1 MPDGAKVYSVERQ
14 NELFKQTSVCL
25 PKLNSSKTSF
35 FGMVIKDYQVMLL
48 LTALSLLQGTI
59 YTTTAYGTIKN
70 RR

>member
-14 NELFKQTSVCL
+14 NELFKQTWFVRKL
-25 PKLNSSKTSF
+25 GIRPKHLSL
-35 FGMVIKDYQVMLL
+35 GMVIRPTSCSLL
-48 LTALSLLQGTI
+48 ALSLLQGTI